1 MKKTLRFITITSLM
15 VITMLSGCMTAS
27 TLIFPAEEN
36 HVEVF
41 EDIDGTK
48 DQIYLKANNWMIET
62 FNDAESVIQHN
73 DKQEGVIIGKY
84 KMFGTTQTSPYGTAD
99 SRVYAIIDIRV
110 KDNKARIEIK
120 PQSKWYYDASGMSIY
135 SYSKQ
140 DALKDMQK
148 LAESFHQSIQKAH
161 VEF

>member
-1 MKKTLRFITITSLM
+1 M

-62 FNDAESVIQHN
+62 FNDAESVIQ
-73 DKQEGVIIGKY
+73 QY